1 MTKLISKIIS
11 IVCYLFV
18 AVVVLKA
25 CSSCAKQDTTK
36 VEEQQIIPE
45 EEHFP
50 CPCCID
56 DVCESE
62 SI

>member
-1 MTKLISKIIS
+1 MKKLIS

-18 AVVVLKA
+18 AAAVFLYV
-25 CSSCAKQDTTK
+25 CSSCAKQDTTKVEK

-50 CPCCID
+50 CP
-56 DVCESE
+56 
-62 SI
+62 